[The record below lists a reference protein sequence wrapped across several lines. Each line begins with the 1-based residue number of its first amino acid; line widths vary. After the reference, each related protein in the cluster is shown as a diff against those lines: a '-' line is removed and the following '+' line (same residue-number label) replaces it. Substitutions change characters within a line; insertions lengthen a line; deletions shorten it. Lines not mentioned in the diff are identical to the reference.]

1 MLLTD
6 REGSRDGQRP
16 EIRVL
21 ADRLG
26 IWASGLC
33 FVHCLLAPVV
43 ISFSAVTAHL
53 LPSEEKTHRFLAI
66 VVTLLA
72 CAAILNGF
80 RKHRRGLVLFCA
92 LSGLACIGG
101 TAWWGDRLHSHLLE
115 MLITLTGSAF
125 MIAAH
130 RLNHTFCQNCRCSE

>member
-1 MLLTD
+1 
-6 REGSRDGQRP
+6 
-16 EIRVL
+16 VL

-33 FVHCLLAPVV
+33 FVHCLLAPIV

-80 RKHRRGLVLFCA
+80 RKHRRRPVLLCAVCGLV
-92 LSGLACIGG
+92 CIGG
-101 TAWWGDRLHSHLLE
+101 TAWWGDRLPSHAFE
-115 MLITLTGSAF
+115 VLITLAGSVL

-130 RLNHTFCQNCRCSE
+130 RMNHTFCQNCRCAE